1 MLIFLRV
8 LFESFMQAM
17 HELTSNKLRTLL
29 SLLGVTIGIF
39 CVIAV
44 LTMVESLENNI
55 RKSINNLG
63 NDVIYVQKWPWQDGE
78 FPWWKYWQRPMPT
91 YEEMKMLRKELEGA
105 EAIAFNAGSSENI
118 KFLNNLL
125 EDNGVAYVSDDF
137 DRTWNFKIAKGR
149 YFSKLELDNGYNVC
163 ILGASVYSSLFPVNT
178 DPIGKEISVSGRKVT
193 VIGVLEEEGKGLIDI
208 SFDKN
213 VILPVVYGKQ
223 YVAMGPKEDAGQQ
236 MLIKVKDGISKDM
249 VIGEI
254 RSKMRNIRAIKPR
267 DDDNFAINELSL
279 LSNSLNSIF
288 SMLNLVGWVIG
299 FFSLIVGGF
308 GIANIMFVS
317 VKERT
322 NLIGIKKALGARKSY
337 ILLEFLIEAIILC
350 ILGAALGLVLVYLL
364 SLAITAN
371 MDFAV
376 TLSTHN
382 ITIGILVSIFIG
394 VLSGIIPASIASRL
408 DPVEAIRSK

>member
-63 NDVIYVQKWPWQDGE
+63 NDVLYVQKWPWQDGE

-125 EDNGVAYVSDDF
+125 EDNEVAYVSDDF

-254 RSKMRNIRAIKPR
+254 RSKMRNIRAVKPR